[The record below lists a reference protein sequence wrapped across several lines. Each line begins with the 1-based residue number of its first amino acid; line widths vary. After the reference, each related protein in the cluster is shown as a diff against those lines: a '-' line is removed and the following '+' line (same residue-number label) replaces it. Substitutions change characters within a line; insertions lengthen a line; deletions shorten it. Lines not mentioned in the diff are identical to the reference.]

1 MQARE
6 TESSPRQ
13 QKNVNK
19 ASYFFRN
26 FVKNFVK
33 KVSFEQK
40 IYDYERYS
48 LRNRASN
55 FDFEKKRKAT
65 NKNFAACTTAEASI
79 MDKNL
84 YPTKE
89 KSH

>member
-1 MQARE
+1 LQARE

-26 FVKNFVK
+26 FVK

-40 IYDYERYS
+40 IYDYEWYS

-65 NKNFAACTTAEASI
+65 NKNFAACTQGRR
-79 MDKNL
+79 KV
-84 YPTKE
+84 
-89 KSH
+89 